1 MYQKPKG
8 LENIGATCYM
18 NAVLQCFYNVK
29 VLTEELKKY
38 QIIPIMKMTWAY
50 KDVINQLSSKDSKPA
65 VPTFLKML

>member
-8 LENIGATCYM
+8 LQNIGATCYM

-38 QIIPIMKMTWAY
+38 PIIQGMRMTYAY
-50 KDVINQLSSKDSKPA
+50 KDVIIQLSS
-65 VPTFLKML
+65 